1 MTYKI
6 SRLLLI
12 FLIPAR
18 LFSQGII
25 EGVVKDELN
34 GESLIGVNIVYGA
47 GKGTV
52 SDIDGHYSISLPK
65 GSYEI
70 TASYVGYEPQTVRV
84 NVADSKVV
92 LDFNMKTIMLSEVEV
107 VGDMARSRETPV
119 AFSTIKPL
127 KLEEELASQDIPMIL
142 NSTPGVYATQQG
154 GGDGDARINIRGFS
168 QRNVA
173 VMIDGIPVND
183 MENGWVYWSN
193 WFGLDL
199 VTQRIQ
205 VQRGLGASK
214 LAQPSVGGTMNILT
228 AGIQQKRLIK
238 IRQEVANDGYLRT
251 SVSYNSGELPHGWG
265 ITAAGS
271 FKTGDGWVEQT
282 YSKGWFYYLKID
294 KKLGN
299 HLLSLTGMGA
309 PQEHGQR
316 KYQKPMATYDSTYA
330 REHGV
335 DAPPSDY
342 YYSTYIDTNYMVN
355 KGIRYNADWGSYT
368 DTLGNKNIVNEKVN
382 YYHKPQ
388 FTLRDFWNINKKVY
402 LSNIVYLSLGNG
414 GGTQLNK
421 SVRASSGSLPGY
433 ITPDGQI
440 DFQRYYDE
448 NIHPGPLT
456 QDSLYPSEIQSFT
469 YIKSSVN
476 NHKWFGLLSTLNYT
490 IDDHFTFSGGID
502 LRRYRGEHYQ
512 EVYDLLG
519 GTYVIDQSDPNRFLG
534 QRLREGDIISF
545 HDDGLVES
553 GGLFSQLEYLSGN
566 ISAFVNLTGAYS
578 GYKKIDYFQPKVIT
592 VGDTT
597 LEIIYGQPDT
607 LNGVIYDQNTPGLKY
622 QESDWYWKPGFTFK
636 AGANYNLSERSNI
649 FLNAGYLSKAPRFN
663 NVFNLYDLTMLTNIV
678 NENIAAVEVGYTYNS
693 KSLNVNAN
701 TYFTDW
707 KNAPGNPVSF
717 PIEPGVNGYYNI
729 KGMDARHIG
738 IEVDASWNILKNLEA
753 EGLVSL
759 GDWRWTSADSVDLY
773 DQNNNYIRT
782 NYFDAR
788 GVHVG
793 DAAQTQFAASL
804 RWEIIKY
811 LYIKGQFTYF
821 DRYYSEF
828 NPFDLNPATNPAGFD
843 TEGNPIDT
851 WIMPS
856 YFLVDLHAG
865 YSFKVSKIKFDIRG
879 SVLNLLNT
887 TYVSDASNN
896 DEYTTV
902 TKDND
907 AKSAAVFFGMG
918 RRFSTSLTISF

>member
-6 SRLLLI
+6 SRLLLLL
-12 FLIPAR
+12 LIPAR
-18 LFSQGII
+18 LFSQGLV
-25 EGVVKDELN
+25 EGVVKDASN

-52 SDIDGHYSISLPK
+52 TDIDGRYSISLPK
-65 GSYEI
+65 GSFEF
-70 TASYVGYEPQTVRV
+70 TASYVGYETQTARV
-84 NVADSKVV
+84 EVTDSKVI
-92 LDFNMKTIMLSEVEV
+92 LDFNMKTLMLSEVEV

-127 KLEEELASQDIPMIL
+127 KLEEELASQDIPMVL

-168 QRNVA
+168 QNNVA

-214 LAQPSVGGTMNILT
+214 LAQPSVGGTMNIIT
-228 AGIQQKRLIK
+228 AGIQQKKQIK
-238 IRQEVANDGYLRT
+238 IKQEVANDGYFRT
-251 SVSYNSGELPHGWG
+251 SASYNSGMLPHGWG

-271 FKTGDGWVEQT
+271 YKTGNGWVEKN

-299 HLLSLTGMGA
+299 HLISLTGMGA

-316 KYQKPMATYDSTYA
+316 KYQKPMATYDSAYA
-330 REHGV
+330 SEHGV
-335 DAPPSDY
+335 NVPPSDY
-342 YYSTYIDTNYMVN
+342 YYTTYMDTNYMVN
-355 KGIRYNADWGSYT
+355 NGLRYNADWGSYT
-368 DTLGNKNIVNEKVN
+368 DTLGNKHDVVEKVN

-388 FTLRDFWNINKKVY
+388 FTLRDFWNINKKLY
-402 LSNIVYLSLGNG
+402 LSNIVYVSLGNG

-421 SVRASSGSLPGY
+421 SVKASSGSLPGY

-448 NIHPGPLT
+448 NTHPGPLV
-456 QDSLYPSEIQSFT
+456 QDSLYPAEIQSFT
-469 YIKSSVN
+469 YIKSAVN

-519 GTYVIDQSDPNRFLG
+519 GTYVIDQNDPNRFKG
-534 QRLREGDIISF
+534 ERLRDGDKISF
-545 HDDGLVES
+545 HYDGIVEWA
-553 GGLFSQLEYLSGN
+553 GFFSQLEYLSGN
-566 ISAFVNLTGAYS
+566 LSAFVNLTGAFC
-578 GYKKIDYFQPKVIT
+578 GYKKIDYYLPKVVS

-597 LEIIYGQPDT
+597 LEIIYGQPVEY
-607 LNGVIYDQNTPGLKY
+607 NGVVYDQNSPGLEY
-622 QESDWYWKPGFTFK
+622 QESDWYWKQGFTLK
-636 AGANYNLSERSNI
+636 AGSNYNLTERSNV
-649 FLNAGYLSKAPRFN
+649 FLNAGYLSKTPRFN
-663 NVFNLYDLTMLTNIV
+663 NIYNRYDLTLLSNIS
-678 NENIAAVEVGYTYNS
+678 NENIASVEIGYTYNS
-693 KSLNVNAN
+693 SDLTVNAN

-707 KNAPGNPVSF
+707 KNAPGSPVSV
-717 PIEPGVNGYYNI
+717 PLESGDYGYYNI
-729 KGMDARHIG
+729 QGMDARHIG
-738 IEVDASWNILKNLEA
+738 VEVDASWEIINNLEA
-753 EGLVSL
+753 EGLISL
-759 GDWRWTSADSVDLY
+759 GDWRWTSEDTVDIY
-773 DQNNNYIRT
+773 DQNNNYIRSE
-782 NYFDAR
+782 YFNAK

-811 LYIKGQFTYF
+811 LYVKGQITYF
-821 DRYYSEF
+821 DRYYSNF
-828 NPFDLNPATNPAGFD
+828 NPFYLNPASNPEGFD
-843 TEGNPIDT
+843 EQGDPIDT
-851 WIMPS
+851 WKMPS
-856 YFLVDLHAG
+856 YYLVDIHAG
-865 YSFKVSKIKFDIRG
+865 YSFKVSTVKFDIRA

-896 DEYTTV
+896 DEFTTV

-918 RRFSTSLTISF
+918 RRFNTSLTISF